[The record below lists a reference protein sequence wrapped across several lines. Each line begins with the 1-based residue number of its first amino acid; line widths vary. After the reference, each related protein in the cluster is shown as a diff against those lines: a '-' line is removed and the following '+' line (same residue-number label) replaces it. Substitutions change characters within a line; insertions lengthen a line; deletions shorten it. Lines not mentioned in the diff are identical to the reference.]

1 MFDDLREEFSTSF
14 EEQPTVPPVQPAV
27 RRKQTRQFLGMTS
40 FQRFVIAFLLML
52 VTCLLGTMLLVIT
65 GKFGLF

>member
-1 MFDDLREEFSTSF
+1 
-14 EEQPTVPPVQPAV
+14 VQPAV

-52 VTCLLGTMLLVIT
+52 VTCLLGMMLLVIT